1 MENNN
6 ELVVYGQNG
15 EIVECNFNRVDL
27 TTPSTILSYCDDVK
41 IAIGSILDNTSQLN
55 IQIDELN
62 VSEKDIEKISTF
74 DESLEASE
82 KSKGKNSLIR
92 GIKSFFGKL
101 GIDSF
106 KDALEED
113 NYASRYNEYCELLNK
128 VAEAV
133 ESQKQ
138 NTLNDI
144 ELKNTIVKEMKPLI
158 DQLEVMIQVG
168 LKDKEAYDMETE
180 AMNTNADP
188 TNLDIQREIQ
198 FRTQVSAIFNNKIN
212 ELEKALILYKEQMQ
226 TYRIQQNTDMELVM
240 SNDSYLKDS
249 VPILKAQGSVMVFN
263 KIQTKRIAR
272 QQALD
277 TATNQAIVNNAKEL
291 QTNAQAAV
299 DLSVKGRVN
308 MATIEELDNAIR
320 NGIQIFK
327 NGKKTKQDLNTKERQ
342 SIKKLNDSLNLY
354 HEELLNLIEEKEVS
368 VQYLKTPNQ
377 KRLGGK

>member
-1 MENNN
+1 MEKNN

-15 EIVECNFNRVDL
+15 EIVECNFERVDL
-27 TTPSTILSYCDDVK
+27 TTPSTILSYCSDVK
-41 IAIGSILDNTSQLN
+41 EAIGGILDSTAQMT
-55 IQIDELN
+55 IEIDELN
-62 VSEKDIEKISTF
+62 VDEKDIEKISTF
-74 DESLEASE
+74 DESLQSSE

-106 KDALEED
+106 KNALEED
-113 NYASRYNEYCELLNK
+113 NYASRFKEYCELLNK

-133 ESQKQ
+133 EKQKQ

-144 ELKNTIVKEMKPLI
+144 ELKNTIIKEMKPLV
-158 DQLEVMIQVG
+158 DQLEIMIEVG
-168 LKDKEAYDMETE
+168 LKDKETYDKETE
-180 AMNTNADP
+180 AMKLSGDANNMD
-188 TNLDIQREIQ
+188 LQREIQ

-263 KIQTKRIAR
+263 KIQTKRIER

-299 DLSVKGRVN
+299 DLSVNGRVN
-308 MATIEELDNAIR
+308 MATIEELDSAIR

-327 NGKKTKQDLNTKERQ
+327 NGKKTKQDLNTRERQ
-342 SIKKLNDSLNLY
+342 SIKKLNDSLNQY
-354 HEELLNLIEEKEVS
+354 QEELLNLVEGNG
-368 VQYLKTPNQ
+368 VQMQHMQTSNQ
-377 KRLGGK
+377 KKLGGK

>member
-226 TYRIQQNTDMELVM
+226 TYRAYDFPYHSPIFHKL
-240 SNDSYLKDS
+240 LK
-249 VPILKAQGSVMVFN
+249 
-263 KIQTKRIAR
+263 
-272 QQALD
+272 
-277 TATNQAIVNNAKEL
+277 
-291 QTNAQAAV
+291 
-299 DLSVKGRVN
+299 
-308 MATIEELDNAIR
+308 
-320 NGIQIFK
+320 
-327 NGKKTKQDLNTKERQ
+327 
-342 SIKKLNDSLNLY
+342 
-354 HEELLNLIEEKEVS
+354 
-368 VQYLKTPNQ
+368 
-377 KRLGGK
+377 